1 MDTSVVYKIIA
12 KQMGI
17 DESELTEA
25 TTFEDIDADSLDVFQ
40 IIMEIEEKFDM
51 EFDSDEADNLKT
63 LGDLL
68 GYMKNVLEK

>member
-12 KQMGI
+12 TQMGI

-25 TTFEDIDADSLDVFQ
+25 TTFEDIEADSLDVFQ
-40 IIMEIEEKFDM
+40 IIMEIEEEFDM

-68 GYMKNVLEK
+68 GYLKNVLEK

>member
-25 TTFEDIDADSLDVFQ
+25 TTFEDIEADSLDVFQ
-40 IIMEIEEKFDM
+40 IIMEIEEEFDM

-68 GYMKNVLEK
+68 GYLKNVLEK

>member
-12 KQMGI
+12 NQMGM
-17 DESELTEA
+17 DESELTET
-25 TTFEDIDADSLDVFQ
+25 TTFEDIEADSLDIFQ
-40 IIMEIEEKFDM
+40 IIMEIEEEFDM

-68 GYMKNVLEK
+68 DYLKNVLEK

>member
-12 KQMGI
+12 TQMGI

-25 TTFEDIDADSLDVFQ
+25 TTFEDIEADSLDVFQ
-40 IIMEIEEKFDM
+40 IIMEIEEEFDM

-68 GYMKNVLEK
+68 EYLKNALEK

>member
-25 TTFEDIDADSLDVFQ
+25 TTFEDIEADSLDVFQ
-40 IIMEIEEKFDM
+40 IIMEKILM
-51 EFDSDEADNLKT
+51 PYSI
-63 LGDLL
+63 
-68 GYMKNVLEK
+68 V

>member
-25 TTFEDIDADSLDVFQ
+25 TTFEDIEADSLDVFQ